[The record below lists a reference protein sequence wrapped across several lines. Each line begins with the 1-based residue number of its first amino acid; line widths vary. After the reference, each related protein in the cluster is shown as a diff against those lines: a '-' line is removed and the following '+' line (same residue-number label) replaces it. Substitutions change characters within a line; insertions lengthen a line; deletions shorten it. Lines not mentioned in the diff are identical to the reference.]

1 MSADNCVIIG
11 SFPEWYRV
19 LHCQASEN
27 LSFEEYVYPYFKD
40 ISPTQSK
47 DEAYKIASDIYKA
60 EDYVE
65 YWIREIT
72 FMNTLDT
79 YKKIYLWHYIWEC
92 IDSTFNKDIMKSISN
107 DVHKQSDWIINIS
120 YDYYQNERT
129 ISHNWYIRDKIISTD
144 DSLERASYK
153 YCSYIKAANNDELK
167 DVDLNRK
174 LPKDRHVAV
183 IDGNYELYYKWDI
196 IKCWMIVG
204 DIENDVMKVI
214 KDYPKDLKKSQRLD
228 REPYRWLYIETFPT
242 WHHTTGCNIYD
253 KEDTFLWCCQNY
265 ELNWF
270 IDNLKQLYK
279 IK

>member
-47 DEAYKIASDIYKA
+47 EEAYKIASDIYKA
-60 EDYVE
+60 EDEVE

-79 YKKIYLWHYIWEC
+79 YKKIYLWNYIWEC
-92 IDSTFNKDIMKSISN
+92 IDSTFNKEFMNNIWY
-107 DVHKQSDWIINIS
+107 HKPQDGIINIQ
-120 YDYYQNERT
+120 YDYYQDERT
-129 ISHNWYIRDKIISTD
+129 ITHDWY
-144 DSLERASYK
+144 
-153 YCSYIKAANNDELK
+153 
-167 DVDLNRK
+167 NRK
-174 LPKDRHVAV
+174 AWAYDEDLSMCTHYYINKINQSQKDYKPMPEPIR
-183 IDGNYELYYKWDI
+183 ELYKWVYI
-196 IKCWMIVG
+196 
-204 DIENDVMKVI
+204 
-214 KDYPKDLKKSQRLD
+214 QRD
-228 REPYRWLYIETFPT
+228 NWV
-242 WHHTTGCNIYD
+242 CDIYD
-253 KEDTFLWCCQNY
+253 INNIDVFMWSCLES
-265 ELNWF
+265 ELDWF